1 MTRIPPQSL
10 DSEKALL
17 SSILQDEDAVDVAL
31 GIVDEQMMSSNAHR
45 LILRAVKELSGSSSP
60 INMLSVLERLTTKK
74 QIDEVGGASYIS
86 DVANRVPTGKNVKYF
101 AEVVRDKYIKR
112 LVIKNSNKLIDM
124 AYSEDDGL
132 ETEILKFQ
140 DQVLSVDAEYNYD
153 FDMPRL
159 LSDEVSVGVPIKT
172 GFNEFDRAFGGFYKK
187 SLSVIAGRPSQ
198 GKSALALSFMLSM
211 IKQNTPCA
219 FMSLEMDEA
228 TVKNRLISMESG
240 IDHQIIK
247 HGSITGDIFKKYST
261 AYRNLVSMP
270 LFTNTKPRWNI
281 DSMSIKIKKLHKEGK
296 CEVAFVDYLTYM
308 EVSGS
313 KERYSL
319 KVGEITTK
327 LKSLAKELDIAIILL
342 AQLSRKPDDRDDHR
356 PRPSDLGESGKIE
369 QDADMIIFPYRN
381 YMYSLDEG
389 EKEKAEL
396 IMAKNRNGAIGRL
409 ENYRYIPH
417 NVLFKE
423 EPIFDLERE

>member
-31 GIVDEQMMSSNAHR
+31 GIVDEQMMASNAHR

-60 INMLSVLERLTTKK
+60 INILSVLERLTTKK

-140 DQVLSVDAEYNYD
+140 DQVLSVDAEYDYD

-172 GFNEFDRAFGGFYKK
+172 GFSEFDRVFGGFYKK

-296 CEVAFVDYLTYM
+296 CEVVFVDYLTYM

-327 LKSLAKELDIAIILL
+327 MKSLAKELDIAIILL

-396 IMAKNRNGAIGRL
+396 IMAKNRNGVIGRL

-423 EPIFDLERE
+423 EPIFDFEGE